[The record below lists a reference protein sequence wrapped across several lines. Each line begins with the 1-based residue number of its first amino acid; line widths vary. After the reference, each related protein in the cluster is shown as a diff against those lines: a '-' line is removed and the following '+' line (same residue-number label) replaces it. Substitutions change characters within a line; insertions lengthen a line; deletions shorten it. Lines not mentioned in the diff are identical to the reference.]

1 MQPLRVKPS
10 QVAGFSEA
18 PSAKPSLNNVTL
30 SSRDQKCPIAISG
43 HLQAWDSPAS
53 DSYPALLLIKKL
65 SKQQITLFQKWHFYK
80 YPRQMLHLFCSS
92 AAVQPSYVS
101 GQKCQL
107 QKFPM
112 ALQGQHPLDI
122 SPYLTVYMDL
132 AFGLGFNSGKL
143 RKEVWTVLLHSAHS
157 FVLKGP
163 KWPPEKY
170 QGTGRSR

>member
-1 MQPLRVKPS
+1 MSMQPLRVKPS

-30 SSRDQKCPIAISG
+30 SSRDQKCPIPISG

-112 ALQGQHPLDI
+112 ALWAFP
-122 SPYLTVYMDL
+122 PYLTVYMDL
-132 AFGLGFNSGKL
+132 AFGLGFNSGEL
-143 RKEVWTVLLHSAHS
+143 RKEV
-157 FVLKGP
+157 
-163 KWPPEKY
+163 
-170 QGTGRSR
+170 